1 MRVGAGEAYCV
12 YYAWAFGWGGW
23 PVVSGPSGAV
33 RVGGKGR
40 PCAQVPQQVPD
51 VRPDLVG
58 LALGLPGVLL
68 PGSGGH
74 LHTTARLAGEG
85 AKESQDAL
93 CHWLEYFAGEA
104 QLTAGMQSKGLRAKA
119 FDVVYNDRA
128 DVEHSALTAA
138 GFRYWV
144 LSLCFTDKGADQWHG
159 IVCSSWVFMCR
170 SITKRQL
177 NVNVPARIWGDESQP
192 LVARGNELAVKVTF
206 LCSFGWLHDVGY
218 IIEQPSSSLLP
229 HFPCCARLFACTRAE
244 QTTTLSPQRAMVFSF
259 FGGGGATRSGREPV
273 SGGACDHVQTT
284 RSARLI
290 VSVVSVG
297 RVPLACQCCP

>member
-1 MRVGAGEAYCV
+1 MRGLSVGGGGRWYPGPAAQCVSVGRVGHVPRFPSKCPTYDRILLALHLAFPEYC
-12 YYAWAFGWGGW
+12 
-23 PVVSGPSGAV
+23 SL
-33 RVGGKGR
+33 
-40 PCAQVPQQVPD
+40 
-51 VRPDLVG
+51 DLVAIYTQLRAW
-58 LALGLPGVLL
+58 LAR
-68 PGSGGH
+68 
-74 LHTTARLAGEG
+74 ARH
-85 AKESQDAL
+85 ESQDAL

-170 SITKRQL
+170 SVTKRQL
-177 NVNVPARIWGDESQP
+177 NVNVPARIWGDESKP
-192 LVARGNELAVKVTF
+192 IVAQGNELAVKVTF

-229 HFPCCARLFACTRAE
+229 HFPCCARLLACTRAE

>member
-1 MRVGAGEAYCV
+1 
-12 YYAWAFGWGGW
+12 
-23 PVVSGPSGAV
+23 
-33 RVGGKGR
+33 
-40 PCAQVPQQVPD
+40 
-51 VRPDLVG
+51 
-58 LALGLPGVLL
+58 
-68 PGSGGH
+68 
-74 LHTTARLAGEG
+74 
-85 AKESQDAL
+85 
-93 CHWLEYFAGEA
+93 
-104 QLTAGMQSKGLRAKA
+104 
-119 FDVVYNDRA
+119 
-128 DVEHSALTAA
+128 VEHSALTAA

-170 SITKRQL
+170 SVTKRQL
-177 NVNVPARIWGDESQP
+177 NVNVPARIWGDESKP
-192 LVARGNELAVKVTF
+192 IVAQGNELAVKVTF

-229 HFPCCARLFACTRAE
+229 HFPCCARLLACTRAE

-259 FGGGGATRSGREPV
+259 FWVGGATWSGREPV